1 MRIRALPVSG
11 SCSCYLLF
19 EEMPLTGKEI
29 VLTEKGWHKGKPSGA
44 ETPAQPMEP
53 TPLPFDWD
61 LFDDM
66 SWSWN
71 FDIPLV
77 PDN

>member
-1 MRIRALPVSG
+1 
-11 SCSCYLLF
+11 LLYF
-19 EEMPLTGKEI
+19 PFLKLNLIEEGWS
-29 VLTEKGWHKGKPSGA
+29 KGETNEAK
-44 ETPAQPMEP
+44 TPAQTIDP

-71 FDIPLV
+71 FDIP
-77 PDN
+77 PIPES